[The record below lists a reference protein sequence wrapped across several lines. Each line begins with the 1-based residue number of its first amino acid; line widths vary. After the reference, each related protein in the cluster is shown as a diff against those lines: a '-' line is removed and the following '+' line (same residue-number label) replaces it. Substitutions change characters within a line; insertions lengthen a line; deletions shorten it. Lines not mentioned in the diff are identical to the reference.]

1 MITSIRE
8 AQARLP
14 WSSQAVKLRGWRRG
28 CQSTSLERDAK
39 VYNATD
45 RATARLD
52 AVEGLLSKATRKTF
66 TRPRARGGPLLEG
79 GGARQKSLASRPRYR
94 AVAVSS
100 ISSPRAIRGRC
111 YCVRNLYA
119 TIRATMPAKISSAG
133 MDFRI
138 IGIVE

>member
-66 TRPRARGGPLLEG
+66 THREHEA
-79 GGARQKSLASRPRYR
+79 
-94 AVAVSS
+94 
-100 ISSPRAIRGRC
+100 GRC
-111 YCVRNLYA
+111 
-119 TIRATMPAKISSAG
+119 
-133 MDFRI
+133 
-138 IGIVE
+138 

>member
-1 MITSIRE
+1 VITSIRE

-66 TRPRARGGPLLEG
+66 THREHEA
-79 GGARQKSLASRPRYR
+79 
-94 AVAVSS
+94 
-100 ISSPRAIRGRC
+100 GRC
-111 YCVRNLYA
+111 
-119 TIRATMPAKISSAG
+119 
-133 MDFRI
+133 
-138 IGIVE
+138 